1 MHIYARV
8 NIYMYMCVCVCV
20 YIYIHIHI
28 LMYIFDLLTRTGI
41 RIQNVANGEELYVLS
56 RKR

>member
-1 MHIYARV
+1 MYVHT
-8 NIYMYMCVCVCV
+8 YMCAHIL
-20 YIYIHIHI
+20 YIYYTYTFIYRHIRFVI
-28 LMYIFDLLTRTGI
+28 RTGI